1 MIQGLSAGG
10 ECTTAFTYMIEN
22 SKPHRRGLIGG
33 IACASMTLGT
43 LLGSGVGALVAGLL
57 TVDQLHGWGWRIP
70 FLSGLAVGVV
80 GWFMRRRLADSYRA
94 AFGVIGGLT
103 PLAATWLV
111 HRTGT
116 DLSPGFLMM
125 AAAAISLA
133 AAFFFRETVPAKAKA
148 G

>member
-1 MIQGLSAGG
+1 
-10 ECTTAFTYMIEN
+10 N

-80 GWFMRRRLADSYRA
+80 GWFMRRRLEDSYRPPESSSPIA
-94 AFGVIGGLT
+94 ETFRNHKGL
-103 PLAATWLV
+103 
-111 HRTGT
+111 
-116 DLSPGFLMM
+116 
-125 AAAAISLA
+125 
-133 AAFFFRETVPAKAKA
+133 
-148 G
+148 